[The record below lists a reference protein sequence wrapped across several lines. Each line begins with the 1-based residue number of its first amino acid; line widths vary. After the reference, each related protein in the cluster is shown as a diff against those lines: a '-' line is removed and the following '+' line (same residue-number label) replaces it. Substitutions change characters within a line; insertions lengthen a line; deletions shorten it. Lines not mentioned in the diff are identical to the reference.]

1 LRWAGAGDSLYD
13 EFLSRKEVRLTTIH
27 HDLVILGGGPAG
39 LTAGLYAARSR
50 LDVVLLEGK
59 VCGGQLTTYESVENY
74 PGFPEGIE
82 AAELVQRMVNQ
93 ATKFGLKIEKETA
106 LSVEIHPDT
115 PEKTVVL
122 KDKAIHCKS
131 IVVATGAHARKISVD
146 GEERLTG
153 KGVSYCA
160 TCDGA
165 FFEDCIISVVGGG
178 DQAVEEAIYLTKFG
192 RQVNIIHRRN
202 ELRATKVIQERAF
215 NNPKIK
221 FIWDTVV
228 TRIHGDELVNSVT
241 LKNVKTGEISE
252 MPTDSVFIFVGTLPS
267 SEFLNN
273 AVSLDKDGF
282 VIVNKEMETNIPGI
296 YAAGDVISKRLRQI
310 SSSVGE
316 GATAAFNA
324 EKYLE
329 SI

>member
-1 LRWAGAGDSLYD
+1 MTSSY
-13 EFLSRKEVRLTTIH
+13 

-50 LDVVLLEGK
+50 LDVVLLESK
-59 VCGGQLTTYESVENY
+59 VCGGQLTTYENVENY
-74 PGFPEGIE
+74 PGFPEGIK
-82 AAELVQRMVNQ
+82 ATELVQRMTDQ
-93 ATKFGLKIEKETA
+93 AISFGLNIIKDAAVT
-106 LSVEIHPDT
+106 VDIHPD
-115 PEKTVVL
+115 
-122 KDKAIHCKS
+122 KAEIKIGSNENDIHCKAV
-131 IVVATGAHARKISVD
+131 IIATGVHARKISVE

-178 DQAVEEAIYLTKFG
+178 DQAVEEAIYLTNFG

-221 FIWDTVV
+221 FIWDSIV
-228 TRIHGDELVNSVT
+228 TGIHGDELVDQVT
-241 LKNVKTGEISE
+241 LKNLKTGDIWR
-252 MPTDSVFIFVGTLPS
+252 MDTDSVFIFVGTLPS
-267 SEFLNN
+267 SDLLNN
-273 AVSLDKDGF
+273 VVSMDSEGF
-282 VIVNKEMETNIPGI
+282 IIVNKEMETNLPGV
-296 YAAGDVISKRLRQI
+296 YACGDVIGKRLRQI
-310 SSSVGE
+310 STAVGE

-324 EKYLE
+324 GKYLE
-329 SI
+329 YI

>member
-1 LRWAGAGDSLYD
+1 VESAY
-13 EFLSRKEVRLTTIH
+13 
-27 HDLVILGGGPAG
+27 HDLAILGGGPAG
-39 LTAGLYAARSR
+39 LTAGIYAARSR
-50 LDVVLLEGK
+50 LDVVLLEGR
-59 VCGGQLTTYESVENY
+59 VCGGQLMTYESVENY

-82 AAELVQRMVNQ
+82 APDLVQRIVDQ
-93 ATKFGLKIEKETA
+93 ATRFGLKIVKEEA
-106 LSVEIHPDT
+106 LSVEVHPGKA
-115 PEKTVVL
+115 EKTIVL
-122 KDKAIHCKS
+122 KDGAIRCKS
-131 IVVATGAHARKISVD
+131 IIIATGAHARKIGVE

-153 KGVSYCA
+153 RGVSYCA

-202 ELRATKVIQERAF
+202 ELRAIKVIQERAF
-215 NNPKIK
+215 KNPKIK

-228 TRIHGDELVNSVT
+228 TGIHGEELLESMT
-241 LKNVKTGEISE
+241 LKNVKTGEVSQ
-252 MPTDSVFIFVGTLPS
+252 MATDGIFVFVGMLPS

-273 AVSLDKDGF
+273 AVSLDKEGF
-282 VIVNKEMETNIPGI
+282 VIVNREMETNVPGI

-316 GATAAFNA
+316 GAVAAFNA
-324 EKYLE
+324 EKYL
-329 SI
+329 SGFSR

>member
-1 LRWAGAGDSLYD
+1 MKSRVEQKTTLELGD
-13 EFLSRKEVRLTTIH
+13 LTDSY

-39 LTAGLYAARSR
+39 LTAGMYAARSR

-59 VCGGQLTTYESVENY
+59 ACGGQLMTYESVENY

-82 AAELVQRMVNQ
+82 APELVQRMVDQ
-93 ATKFGLKIEKETA
+93 ATRFGLKIEKDQA
-106 LSVEIHPDT
+106 LSVKVHPGNC
-115 PEKTVVL
+115 EKIVVL
-122 KDKAIHCKS
+122 KDRAIRCKAI
-131 IVVATGAHARKISVD
+131 IVATGAHARKIDVE

-178 DQAVEEAIYLTKFG
+178 DMAVEEAIYLTRFG

-215 NNPKIK
+215 ANPKIK

-228 TRIHGDELVNSVT
+228 TRINGDELVTGVT
-241 LKNVKTGEISE
+241 LKNLKTGEVSE
-252 MPTDSVFIFVGTLPS
+252 MATDSVFIFVGTLPF

-273 AVSLDKDGF
+273 GVSLDKDGF
-282 VIVNKEMETNIPGI
+282 VIVNKEMETSVPGI
-296 YAAGDVISKRLRQI
+296 YAAGDVLSKRLRQI

-316 GATAAFNA
+316 GSTAAFNA

-329 SI
+329 SL

>member
-1 LRWAGAGDSLYD
+1 MTSIY
-13 EFLSRKEVRLTTIH
+13 
-27 HDLVILGGGPAG
+27 HDLVVLGGGPAG

-59 VCGGQLTTYESVENY
+59 ACGGQLMTYESVENY

-82 AAELVQRMVNQ
+82 APELVQKMVDQ
-93 ATKFGLKIEKETA
+93 ATRFGLKIVKDQA
-106 LSVEIHPDT
+106 LSVKIHPEKQ
-115 PEKTVVL
+115 EKTVVL
-122 KDKAIHCKS
+122 KDGEIRCKAI
-131 IVVATGAHARKISVD
+131 IVATGAHARKIDVE
-146 GEERLTG
+146 GEAKLTG

-192 RQVNIIHRRN
+192 RQVNIIHRRD

-215 NNPKIK
+215 SNPKIK

-228 TRIHGDELVNSVT
+228 TGIHGDELVERVT
-241 LKNVKTGEISE
+241 LKNVKTGDISE
-252 MPTDSVFIFVGTLPS
+252 MATDSVFVFVGTLPS
-267 SEFLNN
+267 SDFLNGI
-273 AVSLDKDGF
+273 VSLDKDGF
-282 VIVNKEMETNIPGI
+282 VVVNKEMETSVPGV
-296 YAAGDVISKRLRQI
+296 YAAGDVVSKRLRQI
-310 SSSVGE
+310 SASVGE

-329 SI
+329 GM

>member
-1 LRWAGAGDSLYD
+1 MPM
-13 EFLSRKEVRLTTIH
+13 TTTY

-50 LDVVLLEGK
+50 LDVVLLEGTAP
-59 VCGGQLTTYESVENY
+59 GGQLTSYELVENY

-82 AAELVQRMVNQ
+82 APELVRRMVDQ
-93 ATKFGLKIEKETA
+93 ATRFGLKIAKEKA
-106 LSVEIHPDT
+106 LAVKVQPSQT
-115 PEKTVVL
+115 EKTIIL
-122 KDKAIHCKS
+122 KDGEIRCRAI
-131 IVVATGAHARKISVD
+131 IVATGAHARKIEVE

-165 FFEDCIISVVGGG
+165 FFEDCIISVIGGG
-178 DQAVEEAIYLTKFG
+178 DQAVGEAIYLTKFG
-192 RQVNIIHRRN
+192 REVNVIHRRN
-202 ELRATKVIQERAF
+202 ELRATRVIQERAF
-215 NNPKIK
+215 SNPKIK

-228 TRIHGDELVNSVT
+228 TGIHGDDLVDHVV
-241 LKNVKTGEISE
+241 LQNVKNGVTSE
-252 MPTDSVFIFVGTLPS
+252 MATDAVFILAGTLPS
-267 SEFLNN
+267 SEILDTAVLLN
-273 AVSLDKDGF
+273 KEGF
-282 VIVNKEMETNIPGI
+282 ILVNQEMETNVLGI
-296 YAAGDVISKRLRQI
+296 YAAGDVVSKRLRQI

-329 SI
+329 SL

>member
-1 LRWAGAGDSLYD
+1 MTSIY
-13 EFLSRKEVRLTTIH
+13 

-59 VCGGQLTTYESVENY
+59 ACGGQLMTYESVENY
-74 PGFPEGIE
+74 PGFPEGIG
-82 AAELVQRMVNQ
+82 APELVQKMVDQ
-93 ATKFGLKIEKETA
+93 ATRFGLEIVKDKA
-106 LSVEIHPDT
+106 LSIEIHTDKS
-115 PEKTVVL
+115 EKTVVL
-122 KDKAIHCKS
+122 KDGVIRCKS
-131 IVVATGAHARKISVD
+131 IIVASGAHARKIDVE
-146 GEERLTG
+146 GEKRLTG

-178 DQAVEEAIYLTKFG
+178 DQAVEEGLYLTKFG

-202 ELRATKVIQERAF
+202 ELRATKVIQEKAF

-228 TRIHGDELVNSVT
+228 TGIHGEELVESVT
-241 LKNVKTGEISE
+241 LKNLKTGDVSQ
-252 MPTDSVFIFVGTLPS
+252 MATDSVFVFVGTLPS

-282 VIVNKEMETNIPGI
+282 IIVNKEMETNVPGI

-316 GATAAFNA
+316 GAVAAFNA

-329 SI
+329 SL

>member
-1 LRWAGAGDSLYD
+1 MESTY
-13 EFLSRKEVRLTTIH
+13 

-50 LDVVLLEGK
+50 LDLVLLEGRN
-59 VCGGQLTTYESVENY
+59 CGGQLMTYETVENY

-82 AAELVQRMVNQ
+82 APELVKRMVDQ
-93 ATKFGLKIEKETA
+93 ATRFGLKIVKDKA
-106 LSVEIHPDT
+106 LSIEIQADK

-122 KDKAIHCKS
+122 KDGVIRCKS
-131 IVVATGAHARKISVD
+131 IIVASGAHARKIDVA

-165 FFEDCIISVVGGG
+165 FFEDCIITVIGGG
-178 DQAVEEAIYLTKFG
+178 DQAVEEGLYLTKFG

-202 ELRATKVIQERAF
+202 ELRATKVIQEKAF

-228 TRIHGDELVNSVT
+228 TGIHGEELVEGIT
-241 LKNVKTGEISE
+241 LKNLKTGDVSQ
-252 MPTDSVFIFVGTLPS
+252 MATDSVFVFVGMLPS

-273 AVSLDKDGF
+273 VVSLDKDGF
-282 VIVNKEMETNIPGI
+282 IIVDKAMGTNVPGI

-316 GATAAFNA
+316 GAVAAFSA

-329 SI
+329 SL

>member
-1 LRWAGAGDSLYD
+1 MESSY
-13 EFLSRKEVRLTTIH
+13 

-39 LTAGLYAARSR
+39 LTAGMYAARSR

-59 VCGGQLTTYESVENY
+59 ACGGQLMTYESVENY

-82 AAELVQRMVNQ
+82 APELVEKMVAQ
-93 ATKFGLKIEKETA
+93 ATRFGLKIANNKA
-106 LSVEIHPDT
+106 LSVEVPPDGA
-115 PEKTVVL
+115 EKLIVL
-122 KDKAIHCKS
+122 KDGAIRCKS
-131 IVVATGAHARKISVD
+131 IIVATGAHARKIVVD

-153 KGVSYCA
+153 RGVSYCA

-178 DQAVEEAIYLTKFG
+178 DQAVEEALYLTKFG
-192 RQVNIIHRRN
+192 REVKIIHRRN

-215 NNPKIK
+215 ANPRIE

-228 TRIHGDELVNSVT
+228 TGIHGEELVEAVT
-241 LKNVKTGEISE
+241 LKNVKTGEVTE
-252 MPTDSVFIFVGTLPS
+252 MQTDSVFVFVGTLPS

-273 AVSLDKDGF
+273 SVALDKDGF
-282 VIVNKEMETNIPGI
+282 IIANKEMETNVPGI
-296 YAAGDVISKRLRQI
+296 FAAGDVVSKRLRQI
-310 SSSVGE
+310 ASSVGE
-316 GATAAFNA
+316 GAVAAFNA

-329 SI
+329 SL

>member
-1 LRWAGAGDSLYD
+1 MESTY
-13 EFLSRKEVRLTTIH
+13 

-59 VCGGQLTTYESVENY
+59 ACGGQLMTYESVENY

-82 AAELVQRMVNQ
+82 APELVQRMVDQ
-93 ATKFGLKIEKETA
+93 ATKFGLKILKDKA
-106 LSVEIHPDT
+106 LSVEVHPDKL
-115 PEKTVVL
+115 EKTVVL
-122 KDKAIHCKS
+122 KNGAIRCKS
-131 IVVATGAHARKISVD
+131 IIVATGAHARKIAVE
-146 GEERLTG
+146 GEQRLTG

-178 DQAVEEAIYLTKFG
+178 DQAVEEAIYLTRFG
-192 RQVNIIHRRN
+192 RQVNLIHRRN

-215 NNPKIK
+215 NTPKMQ

-228 TRIHGDELVNSVT
+228 TGIHGEEVVESVT
-241 LKNVKTGEISE
+241 LKNVKTGEVSQ
-252 MPTDSVFIFVGTLPS
+252 MATDSVFVFVGTLPS

-273 AVSLDKDGF
+273 AVTLDKDGF
-282 VIVNKEMETNIPGI
+282 VIVNKEMETNVPGI

-316 GATAAFNA
+316 GAVAAFNA
-324 EKYLE
+324 EKFLE
-329 SI
+329 SL

>member
-1 LRWAGAGDSLYD
+1 MTSIY
-13 EFLSRKEVRLTTIH
+13 

-50 LDVVLLEGK
+50 LDAVLLESK
-59 VCGGQLTTYESVENY
+59 ACGGQLMTYESVENY

-82 AAELVQRMVNQ
+82 AQELVQRMVDQ
-93 ATKFGLKIEKETA
+93 ATKFGLNIVKDTA
-106 LSVEIHPDT
+106 ISLEVHPDKAEIT
-115 PEKTVVL
+115 ICL
-122 KDKAIHCKS
+122 KGGTINCKV
-131 IVVATGAHARKISVD
+131 IIIATGAHARKIGVD
-146 GEERLTG
+146 GEGRLAG

-178 DQAVEEAIYLTKFG
+178 DQAVEEALYLTRFG

-215 NNPKIK
+215 NNSKIK
-221 FIWDTVV
+221 FIWDSVV
-228 TRIHGDELVNSVT
+228 AGIYGDEVVDHVT
-241 LKNVKTGEISE
+241 LKNLKTGDFSE
-252 MPTDSVFIFVGTLPS
+252 MDTDAVFILVGTIPS

-273 AVSLDKDGF
+273 TVSIDKDGF
-282 VIVNKEMETNIPGI
+282 IIVNKEMETSVPGI

-329 SI
+329 NL

>member
-1 LRWAGAGDSLYD
+1 MESTY
-13 EFLSRKEVRLTTIH
+13 

-59 VCGGQLTTYESVENY
+59 TCGGQLMTYEMVENY

-82 AAELVQRMVNQ
+82 APELVQRMVDQ
-93 ATKFGLKIEKETA
+93 ATRFGLKIVKDKG
-106 LSVEIHPDT
+106 LSVEVHPGKS
-115 PEKTVVL
+115 EKTVVL
-122 KDKAIHCKS
+122 KDGAIRSKS
-131 IVVATGAHARKISVD
+131 IIVATGAHARKIDVE
-146 GEERLTG
+146 GEKRLTG

-228 TRIHGDELVNSVT
+228 TDIHGEELVEGVT
-241 LKNVKTGEISE
+241 LKNVKTGDVSQ
-252 MPTDSVFIFVGTLPS
+252 MATDSVFVFVGILPS

-273 AVSLDKDGF
+273 AVSLDRDGF
-282 VIVNKEMETNIPGI
+282 ITVNKEMETNVPGI
-296 YAAGDVISKRLRQI
+296 HAAGDVISKRLRQI

-316 GATAAFNA
+316 GAVAAFNA

-329 SI
+329 RL

>member
-1 LRWAGAGDSLYD
+1 MTSDY
-13 EFLSRKEVRLTTIH
+13 

-50 LDVVLLEGK
+50 LDVVLVESK
-59 VCGGQLTTYESVENY
+59 ACGGQLNTYEDVENY
-74 PGFPEGIE
+74 PGFPEGIK
-82 AAELVQRMVNQ
+82 ASELVQRMMDQ
-93 ATKFGLKIEKETA
+93 AISFGLNIIKDRAVSVGINPDKSEITIELNKH
-106 LSVEIHPDT
+106 EIRC
-115 PEKTVVL
+115 
-122 KDKAIHCKS
+122 KAMVI
-131 IVVATGAHARKISVD
+131 ATGAHARKIDVE

-178 DQAVEEAIYLTKFG
+178 DQAVEEAIYLTNFG

-202 ELRATKVIQERAF
+202 ELRATRVIQERAF

-228 TRIHGDELVNSVT
+228 TDIHGDELVDQVT
-241 LKNVKTGEISE
+241 LKNLKTGDISR
-252 MPTDSVFIFVGTLPS
+252 MATDSVFIFVGTLPS
-267 SEFLNN
+267 SDFLNN
-273 AVSLDKDGF
+273 IVSMDSEGF
-282 VIVNKEMETNIPGI
+282 IIVNKEMETNIPGV
-296 YAAGDVISKRLRQI
+296 YACGDVVGKRLRQI
-310 SSSVGE
+310 STAVGE

-324 EKYLE
+324 GKYLE
-329 SI
+329 FL

>member
-1 LRWAGAGDSLYD
+1 VESIY
-13 EFLSRKEVRLTTIH
+13 

-59 VCGGQLTTYESVENY
+59 ACGGQLMTYESVENY

-82 AAELVQRMVNQ
+82 APELVQRMVDQ
-93 ATKFGLKIEKETA
+93 ATRFGLEIVKDKA
-106 LSVEIHPDT
+106 LSIDTHPDK
-115 PEKTVVL
+115 PEKTIML
-122 KDKAIHCKS
+122 RDGTIHCKS
-131 IVVATGAHARKISVD
+131 IIVATGAHARKINVES
-146 GEERLTG
+146 EKRLTG
-153 KGVSYCA
+153 KGVSSCA

-215 NNPKIK
+215 SNPKIK
-221 FIWDTVV
+221 FILDSVV
-228 TRIHGDELVNSVT
+228 TGIHGEELVDSVT
-241 LKNVKTGEISE
+241 LKNVKTGEVSQ
-252 MPTDSVFIFVGTLPS
+252 MATDSVFVFVGTLPS

-273 AVSLDKDGF
+273 VVSLDKDGF
-282 VIVNKEMETNIPGI
+282 IIVNKEMETNVPGI

-310 SSSVGE
+310 AASVGE
-316 GATAAFNA
+316 GAVAAFNA

-329 SI
+329 SL

>member
-1 LRWAGAGDSLYD
+1 
-13 EFLSRKEVRLTTIH
+13 LTSDY

-50 LDVVLLEGK
+50 LDVVLVESK
-59 VCGGQLTTYESVENY
+59 ACGGQLNTYENVENY
-74 PGFPEGIE
+74 PGFPEGIK
-82 AAELVQRMVNQ
+82 ASELVQRMMDQ
-93 ATKFGLKIEKETA
+93 AISFGLNIIKDRAVSVGIYPDKSEITIELNKH
-106 LSVEIHPDT
+106 EIRC
-115 PEKTVVL
+115 
-122 KDKAIHCKS
+122 KAMVI
-131 IVVATGAHARKISVD
+131 ATGAHARKIDVE

-178 DQAVEEAIYLTKFG
+178 DQAVEEAIYLTNFG

-202 ELRATKVIQERAF
+202 ELRATRVIQERAF

-228 TRIHGDELVNSVT
+228 TDIHGDELVDQVT
-241 LKNVKTGEISE
+241 LKNLKTGDISR
-252 MPTDSVFIFVGTLPS
+252 MATDSVFIFVGTLPS
-267 SEFLNN
+267 SDFLNN
-273 AVSLDKDGF
+273 IVSMDSEGF
-282 VIVNKEMETNIPGI
+282 IIVNKEMETNIPGV
-296 YAAGDVISKRLRQI
+296 YACGDVVGKRLRQI
-310 SSSVGE
+310 STAVGE

-324 EKYLE
+324 GKYLE
-329 SI
+329 FS

>member
-1 LRWAGAGDSLYD
+1 M
-13 EFLSRKEVRLTTIH
+13 
-27 HDLVILGGGPAG
+27 
-39 LTAGLYAARSR
+39 
-50 LDVVLLEGK
+50 
-59 VCGGQLTTYESVENY
+59 TYESVENY

-82 AAELVQRMVNQ
+82 APDLVQRMVDQ
-93 ATKFGLKIEKETA
+93 ATRFGLNIVKDKA
-106 LSVEIHPDT
+106 LSVDVHSEKS
-115 PEKTVVL
+115 EKTIVL
-122 KDKAIHCKS
+122 KDGAIRCKS
-131 IVVATGAHARKISVD
+131 IIVATGAHARKINVE
-146 GEERLTG
+146 GEERLAG
-153 KGVSYCA
+153 RGVSYCA
-160 TCDGA
+160 TCDGP

-202 ELRATKVIQERAF
+202 TLRATKVIQERAF

-228 TRIHGDELVNSVT
+228 THIHGEELLSGVT
-241 LKNVKTGEISE
+241 LKNVITGEVSE
-252 MPTDSVFIFVGTLPS
+252 MATDSVFVFIGTLPS

-273 AVSLDKDGF
+273 AISLDKDGF
-282 VIVNKEMETNIPGI
+282 IIVNKDMETNVPGI

-316 GATAAFNA
+316 GAVAAFNA

-329 SI
+329 GI